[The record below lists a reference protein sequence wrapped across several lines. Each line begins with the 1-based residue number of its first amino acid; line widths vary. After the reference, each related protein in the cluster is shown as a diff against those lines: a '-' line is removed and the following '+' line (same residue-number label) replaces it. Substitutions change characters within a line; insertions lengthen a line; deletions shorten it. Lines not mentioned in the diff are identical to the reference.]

1 MTTKSSDNTEA
12 IEKLTLN
19 CSEVEEQA
27 SSSTKDKGK
36 AEVAEEAVD
45 DVNEK
50 KLITL
55 KTSDGIEFEVEEC
68 VMLQSETIKHI
79 IEDGCSENVIP
90 LHNCNRKYLGLII
103 EYCKKHYG
111 KMDRDEEELKKW
123 DAEFIDIDNPTLF
136 DLITAAD
143 YLSVKGLLE
152 ILVEKVLSMIR
163 DKTPEEMRI
172 SFGIQNDFTPEEEE
186 EYRATHRWAF
196 DDLE

>member
-12 IEKLTLN
+12 MEKLTLN

-36 AEVAEEAVD
+36 AEVAEAVD

-55 KTSDGIEFEVEEC
+55 KTSDGIEFEVEEG

-90 LHNCNRKYLGLII
+90 LHNCNGKYLGLDGILAALRAEA
-103 EYCKKHYG
+103 EYAGVPVQNCV
-111 KMDRDEEELKKW
+111 L
-123 DAEFIDIDNPTLF
+123 
-136 DLITAAD
+136 TAG
-143 YLSVKGLLE
+143 SQSGLLGAE
-152 ILVEKVLSMIR
+152 HIDCRTRSVFFS
-163 DKTPEEMRI
+163 
-172 SFGIQNDFTPEEEE
+172 
-186 EYRATHRWAF
+186 
-196 DDLE
+196 

>member
-1 MTTKSSDNTEA
+1 MTTKSSYNTEA
-12 IEKLTLN
+12 MEKLTLN

-36 AEVAEEAVD
+36 AEVAEAVD

-55 KTSDGIEFEVEEC
+55 KTSNGIEFEVEEG

-90 LHNCNRKYLGLII
+90 LHNCNGKYLGLII

-111 KMDRDEEELKKW
+111 KMDRDEEELNKNS
-123 DAEFIDIDNPTLF
+123 DNFSSCHVIKLF
-136 DLITAAD
+136 
-143 YLSVKGLLE
+143 
-152 ILVEKVLSMIR
+152 
-163 DKTPEEMRI
+163 
-172 SFGIQNDFTPEEEE
+172 
-186 EYRATHRWAF
+186 
-196 DDLE
+196 